1 MKNTLNFDFKKC
13 YTWLDHFTLGLVY
26 QLSKQPLNFKFFSS
40 IGTMITW
47 SGAVIFAT
55 FKDGELHGPA
65 FAFNRITI
73 YDIAVKIHSIVSAL
87 S

>member
-1 MKNTLNFDFKKC
+1 
-13 YTWLDHFTLGLVY
+13 
-26 QLSKQPLNFKFFSS
+26 
-40 IGTMITW
+40 MITW